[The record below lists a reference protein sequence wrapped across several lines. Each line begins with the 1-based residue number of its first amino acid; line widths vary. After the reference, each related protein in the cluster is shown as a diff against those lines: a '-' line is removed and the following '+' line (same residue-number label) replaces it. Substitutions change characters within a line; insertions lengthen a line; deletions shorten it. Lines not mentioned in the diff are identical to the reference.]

1 MQRIRYVSFPL
12 PPPFFPSTLFS
23 LFPFFFLISFFFVA
37 FFLFFTFFFF
47 SPFFSLS
54 LILFFLLFFFSSAF
68 YFLLCFSFFFLPFI
82 YFFFFSSLPLFHWSH
97 RGATLQR
104 HTSKLQGWSWQ
115 EIYKIQQR
123 QVCKILPWENL
134 STWSGLVAS
143 PRGLDKTRPRGW
155 VPCQLGWSSVLM
167 IKLCYGTLWLPESL
181 ALCSTLKSFP
191 SQCKIDFLALDINQD
206 ILGILV
212 V

>member
-12 PPPFFPSTLFS
+12 PPPFFPFT
-23 LFPFFFLISFFFVA
+23 LFPFFLFSFLSYFFFLCC
-37 FFLFFTFFFF
+37 FFPFLYFFF
-47 SPFFSLS
+47 SPFLFLLFYSFFFFSSLLLFIFFFVSLS
-54 LILFFLLFFFSSAF
+54 SFFLLFF
-68 YFLLCFSFFFLPFI
+68 
-82 YFFFFSSLPLFHWSH
+82 FFFFSSLPLFHWSH

-143 PRGLDKTRPRGW
+143 PRGLDKTQR
-155 VPCQLGWSSVLM
+155 LGPMPAGMIFCTHDKTLLWDTVITRIFGLVLH
-167 IKLCYGTLWLPESL
+167 I
-181 ALCSTLKSFP
+181 
-191 SQCKIDFLALDINQD
+191 
-206 ILGILV
+206 
-212 V
+212 

>member
-1 MQRIRYVSFPL
+1 MFLSPFL
-12 PPPFFPSTLFS
+12 PPSSLSLF
-23 LFPFFFLISFFFVA
+23 FPFFLFSFLSYFFFLCC
-37 FFLFFTFFFF
+37 FFPFLYFFF

-54 LILFFLLFFFSSAF
+54 LILFFLFFFSSAF

-82 YFFFFSSLPLFHWSH
+82 FFFFFSSLPLFHWSH

-143 PRGLDKTRPRGW
+143 PRGLDKTGPRGW
-155 VPCQLGWSSVLM
+155 VPCQLG
-167 IKLCYGTLWLPESL
+167 
-181 ALCSTLKSFP
+181 
-191 SQCKIDFLALDINQD
+191 
-206 ILGILV
+206 
-212 V
+212 